1 MIYQIKH
8 TRESMQNVMK
18 IERKHT
24 LALKVCEHL
33 QFSS

>member
-1 MIYQIKH
+1 MIYQIKRI
-8 TRESMQNVMK
+8 RESMQNVMK

-33 QFSS
+33 